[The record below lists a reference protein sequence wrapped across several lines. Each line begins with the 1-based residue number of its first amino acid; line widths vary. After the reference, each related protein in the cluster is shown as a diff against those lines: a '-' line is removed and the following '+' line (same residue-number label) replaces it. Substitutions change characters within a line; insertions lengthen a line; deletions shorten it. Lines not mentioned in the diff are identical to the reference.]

1 MIVTSDARP
10 GDIVDVLIDD
20 EYLFTA
26 TIGRSGEI
34 KVTKG
39 TNIANR
45 ILDALDR
52 GARIMM
58 RSA

>member
-1 MIVTSDARP
+1 
-10 GDIVDVLIDD
+10 
-20 EYLFTA
+20 
-26 TIGRSGEI
+26 
-34 KVTKG
+34 VTKG